1 MRPEMHFGHII
12 SGIAHFGFLLWL
24 FLGNIF
30 DPRLPQP
37 RPPDEFEIGGASEQE
52 FQATR
57 DIVELPVV
65 SAQTAVDIP
74 SPSPDDKLEPKEP
87 KIDKKVAEVTPEIP
101 KVPELPQDKIDLPK
115 KIQIV
120 EPELSSEPEQP
131 VLSQDNPSISPLPET
146 TDAQS
151 PVIADRVA
159 SVPVIPQNEDAFTD
173 DLFDSQSQADAE
185 QENLSLKLEQE
196 KKSKL
201 GATTEIIT
209 EPKKKP
215 SGAPKRSLRPKGRP
229 QIQTASEEKE
239 SRSEDVVDAV
249 SSALSSIA
257 NEQESLESTD
267 VVSNISQNGI
277 ANTASIGSALLKQIE
292 PCWNV
297 DVGNQNAY
305 VKVTVAFSLDKNG
318 KIERNEIRLVASEGG
333 NGSAARSAF
342 TNAKKTIFK
351 CQKKWDGFNLQDF
364 DYEQWQQIVLTF
376 NPDQMRNR

>member
-1 MRPEMHFGHII
+1 MHFGHII

-30 DPRLPQP
+30 DPRLPPP

-57 DIVELPVV
+57 EIVELPVV
-65 SAQTAVDIP
+65 SAQTAVVIP

-87 KIDKKVAEVTPEIP
+87 KIDKKVTEATPEVP

-146 TDAQS
+146 SDAQS

-159 SVPVIPQNEDAFTD
+159 SAPVIPQNEDAFTD
-173 DLFDSQSQADAE
+173 DLFDSQSQADVG
-185 QENLSLKLEQE
+185 QENLDLQLEQE

-201 GATTEIIT
+201 AATTEIIT

-257 NEQESLESTD
+257 NEQESLESAD
-267 VVSNISQNGI
+267 VVSNISQNAT

-318 KIERNEIRLVASEGG
+318 KIERNEIKLVASEGG

>member
-57 DIVELPVV
+57 DILELPVV

-159 SVPVIPQNEDAFTD
+159 SVPVIPQNEDAFND

-185 QENLSLKLEQE
+185 QEKLDLKLEQE

-229 QIQTASEEKE
+229 QIQIASEEKE
-239 SRSEDVVDAV
+239 PRSEDVVDAV

>member
-1 MRPEMHFGHII
+1 MHRR
-12 SGIAHFGFLLWL
+12 
-24 FLGNIF
+24 
-30 DPRLPQP
+30 DPC
-37 RPPDEFEIGGASEQE
+37 G
-52 FQATR
+52 
-57 DIVELPVV
+57 
-65 SAQTAVDIP
+65 
-74 SPSPDDKLEPKEP
+74 
-87 KIDKKVAEVTPEIP
+87 
-101 KVPELPQDKIDLPK
+101 
-115 KIQIV
+115 
-120 EPELSSEPEQP
+120 
-131 VLSQDNPSISPLPET
+131 
-146 TDAQS
+146 
-151 PVIADRVA
+151 
-159 SVPVIPQNEDAFTD
+159 
-173 DLFDSQSQADAE
+173 
-185 QENLSLKLEQE
+185 
-196 KKSKL
+196 
-201 GATTEIIT
+201 
-209 EPKKKP
+209 
-215 SGAPKRSLRPKGRP
+215 
-229 QIQTASEEKE
+229 
-239 SRSEDVVDAV
+239 RSEDVVDAV

-267 VVSNISQNGI
+267 VVSNISQNAI

>member
-30 DPRLPQP
+30 DPRLPPP

-57 DIVELPVV
+57 EIVEFPVV
-65 SAQTAVDIP
+65 SAQTAVVIP

-87 KIDKKVAEVTPEIP
+87 KIDKKVTEATPEVP

-131 VLSQDNPSISPLPET
+131 VLSKDNPSISPLPET

-159 SVPVIPQNEDAFTD
+159 SVPVIPQNEDAFND

-185 QENLSLKLEQE
+185 QEKLDLKLEQE

-229 QIQTASEEKE
+229 QIQIASEEKE
-239 SRSEDVVDAV
+239 PRSEDVVDAV

-267 VVSNISQNGI
+267 VVSNISQNAI

>member
-159 SVPVIPQNEDAFTD
+159 SVPVIPQNEDAFND

-185 QENLSLKLEQE
+185 QEKLDLMLEQE

-209 EPKKKP
+209 ELKKKP

-239 SRSEDVVDAV
+239 PRSKDVVDAV

-257 NEQESLESTD
+257 NEKESLESTD
-267 VVSNISQNGI
+267 VVSNISQNAT

>member
-1 MRPEMHFGHII
+1 MHFGHII
-12 SGIAHFGFLLWL
+12 SGIAHFGFLVWL

-30 DPRLPQP
+30 DPRLPPP

-65 SAQTAVDIP
+65 SVQTAVDIP

-101 KVPELPQDKIDLPK
+101 KVPELPQGKIDLPK

-131 VLSQDNPSISPLPET
+131 VLSQDNPSIASLPQT

-159 SVPVIPQNEDAFTD
+159 SVPVIPQNEDAFSD
-173 DLFDSQSQADAE
+173 DLFDSQSQADAK
-185 QENLSLKLEQE
+185 QENLDLKLEQE

-215 SGAPKRSLRPKGRP
+215 SGAPKRSLRPKERP
-229 QIQTASEEKE
+229 QIQNASEEKE

-257 NEQESLESTD
+257 NEQESLESKD
-267 VVSNISQNGI
+267 SVSNISQNVA

-318 KIERNEIRLVASEGG
+318 KIERNEIKLVSSEGG
-333 NGSAARSAF
+333 NGSVAQSAF

>member
-30 DPRLPQP
+30 DPRLPPP

-57 DIVELPVV
+57 EIVELPVV
-65 SAQTAVDIP
+65 SAQTAVVIP

-87 KIDKKVAEVTPEIP
+87 KIDKKVTEATPEVP

-146 TDAQS
+146 SDAQS

-173 DLFDSQSQADAE
+173 DLFDSQSQADVG
-185 QENLSLKLEQE
+185 QENLDLQLEQE

-201 GATTEIIT
+201 AATTEIIT

-239 SRSEDVVDAV
+239 SRNEDVVDAV

-257 NEQESLESTD
+257 NEQEGLESAD
-267 VVSNISQNGI
+267 VVSNISQNAT

-318 KIERNEIRLVASEGG
+318 KIERNEIKLVASEGG

>member
-1 MRPEMHFGHII
+1 MHFGHII
-12 SGIAHFGFLLWL
+12 SGIVHFGFLLWL
-24 FLGNIF
+24 FLANIF
-30 DPRLPQP
+30 DPRLPPP

-57 DIVELPVV
+57 EIVELPVV
-65 SAQTAVDIP
+65 SAQTAVVIP

-87 KIDKKVAEVTPEIP
+87 KIDKKVTEVTPEVP

-146 TDAQS
+146 SDAQS

-159 SVPVIPQNEDAFTD
+159 SVPVIPQNEDAFSD

-185 QENLSLKLEQE
+185 QENLDLKLEQE

-229 QIQTASEEKE
+229 QIQNASEEKE

-257 NEQESLESTD
+257 NEQDSVESTG
-267 VVSNISQNGI
+267 VGSNISQNAT
-277 ANTASIGSALLKQIE
+277 ANTVSIGSALLKQIE

-318 KIERNEIRLVASEGG
+318 KIERNEIKLVASEGG
-333 NGSAARSAF
+333 NGSAAQSAF

>member
-131 VLSQDNPSISPLPET
+131 VLSQGNPSISPLPET

-159 SVPVIPQNEDAFTD
+159 SAPVIPQNEDAFTD
-173 DLFDSQSQADAE
+173 DLFDSQSQADVG
-185 QENLSLKLEQE
+185 QENLDLQLEQE

-229 QIQTASEEKE
+229 QIQIASEEKE

>member
-159 SVPVIPQNEDAFTD
+159 SVPVIPQNEDAFND

-185 QENLSLKLEQE
+185 QEKLDLMLEQE

-239 SRSEDVVDAV
+239 PRSKDVVDAV

-257 NEQESLESTD
+257 NEKESLESTD
-267 VVSNISQNGI
+267 VVSNISQNAT

>member
-30 DPRLPQP
+30 DPRLPPP

-57 DIVELPVV
+57 EIVELPVV
-65 SAQTAVDIP
+65 SAQTAVVIP

-87 KIDKKVAEVTPEIP
+87 KIDKKVTEATPEVP

-131 VLSQDNPSISPLPET
+131 VLGQDNPSISPLPET
-146 TDAQS
+146 SDAQS

-159 SVPVIPQNEDAFTD
+159 SAPVIPQNEDAFTD
-173 DLFDSQSQADAE
+173 DLFDSQSQAGVG
-185 QENLSLKLEQE
+185 QENLDLQLEQE

-201 GATTEIIT
+201 AATTEIIT

-257 NEQESLESTD
+257 NEQESLESAD
-267 VVSNISQNGI
+267 VVSNISQNAT

-318 KIERNEIRLVASEGG
+318 KIERNEIKLVASEGG

>member
-30 DPRLPQP
+30 DPRLPPP

-57 DIVELPVV
+57 EIVELSVV
-65 SAQTAVDIP
+65 SAQTAVVIP

-87 KIDKKVAEVTPEIP
+87 KIDKKVTEVTPEVP

-146 TDAQS
+146 SDAQS

-159 SVPVIPQNEDAFTD
+159 SAPVIPQNEDAFND
-173 DLFDSQSQADAE
+173 DLFDSQSQADVG
-185 QENLSLKLEQE
+185 QENLDLQLEQE

-201 GATTEIIT
+201 AATTEIIT

-249 SSALSSIA
+249 SSALSIMA
-257 NEQESLESTD
+257 NEQESLESAD
-267 VVSNISQNGI
+267 VVSNISQNAT

-318 KIERNEIRLVASEGG
+318 KIERNEIKLVASEGG
-333 NGSAARSAF
+333 NGSAAQSAF

>member
-65 SAQTAVDIP
+65 SAQTAVDIL

-159 SVPVIPQNEDAFTD
+159 SVPVIPQNEDAFND

-185 QENLSLKLEQE
+185 QEKLDLMLEQE

-209 EPKKKP
+209 ELKKKP

-239 SRSEDVVDAV
+239 PRSKDVVDAV

-257 NEQESLESTD
+257 NEKESLESTD
-267 VVSNISQNGI
+267 VVSNISQNAT

>member
-1 MRPEMHFGHII
+1 MHFGHII

-159 SVPVIPQNEDAFTD
+159 SVPVIPQNEDAFND
-173 DLFDSQSQADAE
+173 GLFDSQSQADAE
-185 QENLSLKLEQE
+185 QEKLDLMLEQE

-209 EPKKKP
+209 ELKKKP

-239 SRSEDVVDAV
+239 PRSKDVVDAV

-257 NEQESLESTD
+257 NEKESLESTD
-267 VVSNISQNGI
+267 VVSNISQNAT

>member
-1 MRPEMHFGHII
+1 MHFGHII
-12 SGIAHFGFLLWL
+12 SGITHFGFLLWL

-159 SVPVIPQNEDAFTD
+159 SVPVIPQNEDAFND

-185 QENLSLKLEQE
+185 QEKLDLKLEQE

-229 QIQTASEEKE
+229 QIQITSEEKE
-239 SRSEDVVDAV
+239 PRSEDVVDAV

>member
-1 MRPEMHFGHII
+1 MHFGHII

-30 DPRLPQP
+30 DPRLPPP

-57 DIVELPVV
+57 DVVELPVV
-65 SAQTAVDIP
+65 NAQTAVDIP

-87 KIDKKVAEVTPEIP
+87 KIDKKVAEATPEIP

-173 DLFDSQSQADAE
+173 DLFDSQSQADVG
-185 QENLSLKLEQE
+185 QENLDLQLEQE

-201 GATTEIIT
+201 AATTEIIT

-257 NEQESLESTD
+257 NEQESLESAD
-267 VVSNISQNGI
+267 VVSNISQNAT

-318 KIERNEIRLVASEGG
+318 KIERNEIKLVASEGG

>member
-1 MRPEMHFGHII
+1 MHFGHII

-30 DPRLPQP
+30 DPRLPPP

-57 DIVELPVV
+57 EIVEFPVV
-65 SAQTAVDIP
+65 SAQTAVVIP

-87 KIDKKVAEVTPEIP
+87 KIDKKVTEVTPEVP

-146 TDAQS
+146 SDAQS

-159 SVPVIPQNEDAFTD
+159 SAPVIPQNEDAFTD
-173 DLFDSQSQADAE
+173 DLFDSQSQADVG
-185 QENLSLKLEQE
+185 QENLDLQLEQE

-201 GATTEIIT
+201 AATTEIIT

-257 NEQESLESTD
+257 NEQESLESAD
-267 VVSNISQNGI
+267 VVSNISQNAT

-318 KIERNEIRLVASEGG
+318 KIERNEIKLVASEGG

>member
-1 MRPEMHFGHII
+1 MHFGHII

-131 VLSQDNPSISPLPET
+131 VLSQDNPSILPRPDT
-146 TDAQS
+146 SDAQS

-159 SVPVIPQNEDAFTD
+159 SVPVIPQNEDAFND

-185 QENLSLKLEQE
+185 QEKLDLKLEQE

-209 EPKKKP
+209 ELKKKP

-257 NEQESLESTD
+257 NEQESLESAD
-267 VVSNISQNGI
+267 VISNISQNAT

>member
-1 MRPEMHFGHII
+1 MHFGHII

-30 DPRLPQP
+30 DPRLPPP

-57 DIVELPVV
+57 DVVELPVV
-65 SAQTAVDIP
+65 NAQTAVDIP

-87 KIDKKVAEVTPEIP
+87 KIDKKVTEVTPEVP

-146 TDAQS
+146 SDAQS

-159 SVPVIPQNEDAFTD
+159 SAPVIPQNEDAFTD
-173 DLFDSQSQADAE
+173 DLFDSQSQADVG
-185 QENLSLKLEQE
+185 QENLDLQLEQE

-201 GATTEIIT
+201 AATTEIIT

-229 QIQTASEEKE
+229 QIQTVSEEKE

-257 NEQESLESTD
+257 NEQESLESAD
-267 VVSNISQNGI
+267 VVSNISQNAT

-305 VKVTVAFSLDKNG
+305 VKVTVAFSLDRNG
-318 KIERNEIRLVASEGG
+318 KIERNEIKLVASEGG

>member
-159 SVPVIPQNEDAFTD
+159 SVPVIPQNEDAFND

-185 QENLSLKLEQE
+185 QEKLDLKLEQE

-209 EPKKKP
+209 ELKKKP

-239 SRSEDVVDAV
+239 PRSKDVVDAV

-257 NEQESLESTD
+257 NEKESLESTD
-267 VVSNISQNGI
+267 VLSNISQNAT